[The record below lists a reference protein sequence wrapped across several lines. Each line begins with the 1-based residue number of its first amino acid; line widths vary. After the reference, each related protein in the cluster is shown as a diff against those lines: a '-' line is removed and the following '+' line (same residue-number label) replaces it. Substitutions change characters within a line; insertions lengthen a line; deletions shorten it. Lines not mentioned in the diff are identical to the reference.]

1 MHEFAV
7 PDALVE
13 GFLDSFVE
21 DIKNQSRDKKLP
33 QGFDEKKFREE
44 SRAYAVWQ
52 AKWLLLKE
60 KIAEQETI
68 SVSKEDIEKLAET
81 DAPRMGVTKEQLLR
95 YYLGS
100 STVTER
106 LLADRVMAFL
116 KEHAKITEKIVD
128 PNREPGCSG
137 AGS

>member
-1 MHEFAV
+1 M
-7 PDALVE
+7 
-13 GFLDSFVE
+13 
-21 DIKNQSRDKKLP
+21 SRNSV
-33 QGFDEKKFREE
+33 GE

-60 KIAEQETI
+60 KIAEQEKI

-100 STVTER
+100 GTVAER
-106 LLADRVMAFL
+106 LISDRVMAFL

-128 PNREPGCSG
+128 PNQETKL
-137 AGS
+137 